1 MVEKHFLHTQLC
13 TSATLSRRSIVLTPI
28 LGLCTSVSAVDM
40 ASGSAKQWIKAAEE
54 MKQHALSWGD
64 QAYGAVLVKGN
75 RIIGYG
81 PSRVVKNNDLDAH
94 AEREAIKDA
103 LAKQNPEELMGSVLY
118 STSRPCNLCEAA
130 AARAGVARMYFG
142 AEANDAG
149 KPKAGS

>member
-1 MVEKHFLHTQLC
+1 MKTTHLC
-13 TSATLSRRSIVLTPI
+13 TSVSLSRRSIVLTPM
-28 LGLCTSVSAVDM
+28 LGLCTSVSAFDM

-54 MKQHALSWGD
+54 MKQQAFSWGD
-64 QAYGAVLVKGN
+64 QPYGAVLVKGN

-81 PSRVVKNNDLDAH
+81 PSRVVKNSDLDAH

-103 LAKQNPEELMGSVLY
+103 LAKQSPEVVMGSVLY

-142 AEANDAG
+142 AEAKDAG

>member
-1 MVEKHFLHTQLC
+1 MKNTHLC
-13 TSATLSRRSIVLTPI
+13 PSATLSRRSILLTPI
-28 LGLCTSVSAVDM
+28 LGLCTSVYAVDM
-40 ASGSAKQWIKAAEE
+40 ASGSARQWIKAAEE
-54 MKQHALSWGD
+54 MKQQALSWGD

-75 RIIGYG
+75 SIIGYG

-103 LAKQNPEELMGSVLY
+103 LSKRSPVELMGSVLY

-130 AARAGVARMYFG
+130 AARVGVARMYFG

-149 KPKAGS
+149 KPNGYGRK

>member
-1 MVEKHFLHTQLC
+1 
-13 TSATLSRRSIVLTPI
+13 
-28 LGLCTSVSAVDM
+28 M

-54 MKQHALSWGD
+54 MKQQAFSWGD
-64 QAYGAVLVKGN
+64 QPFGVVLVKGN

-81 PSRVVKNNDLDAH
+81 LSRLVKNSDLDAH

-103 LAKQNPEELMGSVLY
+103 LARQSPEVVMGSVLY

-142 AEANDAG
+142 AEAKDVG